1 MCYYPPC
8 KSICIYSIC
17 VLIES
22 NAKIVT
28 EEKGLPDVVSAMAA
42 HPTNADL
49 METASA
55 AILSLSMEG
64 LYL

>member
-1 MCYYPPC
+1 MF
-8 KSICIYSIC
+8 